1 MHPEELE
8 GLEGIKKINPYHLLE
23 GKDFLCIVGK
33 KTKDFRDWSKCKFMD
48 EVTPFI
54 FKIGDKLVQV
64 KNEEKSIK
72 LVNEFLL
79 KNTPKMDEYYHQDWA
94 EETFEKVAE
103 AILAAIPQR
112 PILDMILEKSK
123 DQKMNALVRGKM
135 RPIKSNNPTSS
146 TKEDLDFGTS
156 VSTPSDNSQ
165 RSSAPSA
172 TAATAEADEYDAL
185 FKDL

>member
-1 MHPEELE
+1 
-8 GLEGIKKINPYHLLE
+8 
-23 GKDFLCIVGK
+23 
-33 KTKDFRDWSKCKFMD
+33 MD

-79 KNTPKMDEYYHQDWA
+79 KNTPKMDEYYHQEWT

-103 AILAAIPQR
+103 AIIAAIPQR

-123 DQKMNALVRGKM
+123 DQKMNTLVRGKM
-135 RPIKSNNPTSS
+135 RPTKSNNPTSAV
-146 TKEDLDFGTS
+146 KEDLDFGTS
-156 VSTPSDNSQ
+156 VSTPTPAAEKSQ
-165 RSSAPSA
+165 SASSAP
-172 TAATAEADEYDAL
+172 AATTATDDEYDAL

>member
-1 MHPEELE
+1 
-8 GLEGIKKINPYHLLE
+8 
-23 GKDFLCIVGK
+23 
-33 KTKDFRDWSKCKFMD
+33 MD